1 MEKNQKYVPLRR
13 CMACNEQKE
22 KKDLLRIVRNK
33 EGILEIDLSGKKNG
47 RGAYVC
53 SNEECLKKLAK
64 NRILNKAF
72 KMQINE
78 ETYNQIMEKII
89 GQTKN

>member
-1 MEKNQKYVPLRR
+1 MYAQMKNAL
-13 CMACNEQKE
+13 
-22 KKDLLRIVRNK
+22 
-33 EGILEIDLSGKKNG
+33 KN
-47 RGAYVC
+47 
-53 SNEECLKKLAK
+53 LPK

>member
-1 MEKNQKYVPLRR
+1 MMKL
-13 CMACNEQKE
+13 A
-22 KKDLLRIVRNK
+22 
-33 EGILEIDLSGKKNG
+33 KKNG

-89 GQTKN
+89 GQGKN

>member
-1 MEKNQKYVPLRR
+1 MKKNQKYVPLRR

-47 RGAYVC
+47 RGAYIC
-53 SNEECLKKLAK
+53 KKEECLNKIKKTKRLEK
-64 NRILNKAF
+64 VLN
-72 KMQINE
+72 INIDE
-78 ETYNQIMEKII
+78 QFYESIRGVII
-89 GQTKN
+89 G